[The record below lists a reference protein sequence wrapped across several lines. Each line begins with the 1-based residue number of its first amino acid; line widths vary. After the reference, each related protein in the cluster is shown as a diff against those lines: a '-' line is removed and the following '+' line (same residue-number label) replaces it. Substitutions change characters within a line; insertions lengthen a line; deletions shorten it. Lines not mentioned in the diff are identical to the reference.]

1 MASKR
6 KQEAA
11 KKPFWQNKVL
21 LLCVGLVLVFG
32 ALYYTQWGGSTL
44 TPKPYE
50 YNPSTNKYWDP
61 EHKHWHDGPP
71 PLTTSTST
79 PSPANQSPVNPVT
92 TLPTSQTTANTPK
105 PYEYNP
111 TTNQYWDPGHNH
123 WHNGKP
129 PSADSQN
136 ILSTV
141 KPVAAETT
149 SHKPYEYDPVKN
161 QYWDPNHKHWHNG
174 KPPNQTMIPPI
185 SPGGK

>member
-6 KQEAA
+6 KQEAL

-21 LLCVGLVLVFG
+21 LICLGIVLIFGVF
-32 ALYYTQWGGSTL
+32 YYTQRGGSTL

-50 YNPSTNKYWDP
+50 YNPTTNKYWDP

-71 PLTTSTST
+71 PFTPTGTTGASTQQ
-79 PSPANQSPVNPVT
+79 PMIPPATSATNQSPVN
-92 TLPTSQTTANTPK
+92 APK

-111 TTNQYWDPGHNH
+111 VTDQYWDPGHNH

-129 PSADSQN
+129 PSAESQKV
-136 ILSTV
+136 LT
-141 KPVAAETT
+141 PVAPAVTDT
-149 SHKPYEYDPVKN
+149 ASHKPYEYDPVKN
-161 QYWDPNHKHWHNG
+161 QYWDPQHRHWHNG
-174 KPPNQTMIPPI
+174 KPPDQTAVPPI